1 MPITNSPSTTQ
12 LFSTGTTQ
20 NPVKHQTLMKN
31 HLEIYLNSLNP
42 TVTVDYLTKV
52 HFTQQLCEGFS
63 MYLAKTALRLDR
75 VEPTPISLQTCENYF
90 SAFKSFYLYTFGR
103 NEPLPPCMSAV
114 NWASYIAAMVVAK
127 KESLKEGEQ
136 LSKPREC
143 ASDEDRKALGAIC
156 LWSGD
161 TASGEFYLFLNMAY
175 QCAGRGGEIAACK
188 RGSLKTKVIKE
199 EAYSS
204 KKGYEVLQ
212 LSMYR
217 PKTRKFTSALIFPD
231 RDSICNDSYFATAY
245 YLVISKHS
253 SDYLLPSFG
262 SKLQKKDGKV
272 NSSKVSTLFK
282 ALVTKLYE
290 LVDRYIESV
299 DVTHPINE
307 EYAFADLSQT
317 NLTSHCARKSTF
329 NKLAESSVQAHNWMF

>member
-1 MPITNSPSTTQ
+1 
-12 LFSTGTTQ
+12 
-20 NPVKHQTLMKN
+20 
-31 HLEIYLNSLNP
+31 
-42 TVTVDYLTKV
+42 
-52 HFTQQLCEGFS
+52 

-204 KKGYEVLQ
+204 KKGYEV
-212 LSMYR
+212 
-217 PKTRKFTSALIFPD
+217 FV
-231 RDSICNDSYFATAY
+231 AT
-245 YLVISKHS
+245 
-253 SDYLLPSFG
+253 
-262 SKLQKKDGKV
+262 V
-272 NSSKVSTLFK
+272 NVSTK
-282 ALVTKLYE
+282 DKKIYKCS
-290 LVDRYIESV
+290 YIS
-299 DVTHPINE
+299 
-307 EYAFADLSQT
+307 
-317 NLTSHCARKSTF
+317 
-329 NKLAESSVQAHNWMF
+329 

>member
-1 MPITNSPSTTQ
+1 M
-12 LFSTGTTQ
+12 
-20 NPVKHQTLMKN
+20 
-31 HLEIYLNSLNP
+31 
-42 TVTVDYLTKV
+42 
-52 HFTQQLCEGFS
+52 
-63 MYLAKTALRLDR
+63 
-75 VEPTPISLQTCENYF
+75 
-90 SAFKSFYLYTFGR
+90 
-103 NEPLPPCMSAV
+103 
-114 NWASYIAAMVVAK
+114 
-127 KESLKEGEQ
+127 
-136 LSKPREC
+136 
-143 ASDEDRKALGAIC
+143 
-156 LWSGD
+156 
-161 TASGEFYLFLNMAY
+161 
-175 QCAGRGGEIAACK
+175 
-188 RGSLKTKVIKE
+188 
-199 EAYSS
+199 
-204 KKGYEVLQ
+204 Q

-329 NKLAESSVQAHNWMF
+329 NKLAESSVQAHNWMFRVALELKHVNTIFDYLTGASLKVKVDGANGKVLSGWCRKGNAMQEWLRLLDEHGERVQAAMLQKYPALNETPSWAQLVKTIKGKSGELGKRKRVETEEPDDE

>member
-1 MPITNSPSTTQ
+1 
-12 LFSTGTTQ
+12 
-20 NPVKHQTLMKN
+20 
-31 HLEIYLNSLNP
+31 
-42 TVTVDYLTKV
+42 
-52 HFTQQLCEGFS
+52 
-63 MYLAKTALRLDR
+63 
-75 VEPTPISLQTCENYF
+75 
-90 SAFKSFYLYTFGR
+90 
-103 NEPLPPCMSAV
+103 
-114 NWASYIAAMVVAK
+114 
-127 KESLKEGEQ
+127 
-136 LSKPREC
+136 
-143 ASDEDRKALGAIC
+143 
-156 LWSGD
+156 
-161 TASGEFYLFLNMAY
+161 MAY

-290 LVDRYIESV
+290 LVGAIFQISGDG
-299 DVTHPINE
+299 
-307 EYAFADLSQT
+307 L
-317 NLTSHCARKSTF
+317 
-329 NKLAESSVQAHNWMF
+329 